1 MKKIE
6 VFGKMCM
13 PGLIAVCAVFI
24 GAVAAQAA
32 QVGLDVAMGN
42 TSVQSNTKQTAYVRV
57 ELEGFEYKDDSE
69 RPPVNLAL
77 VLDKSGSMQGEKL
90 AKAKEAAIMVID
102 RLRPDDIISV
112 VAYDSQVTVLV
123 PATKVSDRE
132 SIRSA
137 IRDLA
142 AGSNTALF
150 AGVSKGAAEVRKFI
164 KEERVNRVILLSD
177 GLANEGPSSPGD
189 LAELGAS
196 LIKESISV
204 TTIGLGLDYNEDLMA
219 ALARKSDGNH
229 MFAERAQD
237 LTTAFER
244 EFGDLMSVVAKNVS
258 ITVTCEP
265 GVRPVRALG
274 REVSISGQKVY
285 AGLNQLYGG
294 QDKYVLLEVELDSG
308 AVGINMPVAQV
319 DISYINMATD
329 TVDQM
334 QKNVSVAVTDSPI
347 QIAAGENRDVMEAVA
362 YQVSVENNELAMRL
376 RDEGKIEEG
385 KKVLKKNLE
394 YMKEKGL
401 KDQDWVIQNSRQL
414 GTLDSSDEEWRK
426 TRKGMVKDQY
436 EIKQQMM
443 KQ

>member
-1 MKKIE
+1 M
-6 VFGKMCM
+6 
-13 PGLIAVCAVFI
+13 
-24 GAVAAQAA
+24 
-32 QVGLDVAMGN
+32 
-42 TSVQSNTKQTAYVRV
+42 
-57 ELEGFEYKDDSE
+57 
-69 RPPVNLAL
+69 
-77 VLDKSGSMQGEKL
+77 
-90 AKAKEAAIMVID
+90 
-102 RLRPDDIISV
+102 
-112 VAYDSQVTVLV
+112 
-123 PATKVSDRE
+123 
-132 SIRSA
+132 
-137 IRDLA
+137 
-142 AGSNTALF
+142 
-150 AGVSKGAAEVRKFI
+150 SKGAAEVRKFI
-164 KEERVNRVILLSD
+164 REEYVNRVILLSD

-244 EFGDLMSVVAKNVS
+244 EFGDLMSVVAKNVD
-258 ITVTCEP
+258 ITISCEP

-294 QDKYVLLEVELDSG
+294 QDKYVLLEVELDAA
-308 AVGINMPVAQV
+308 AVGSRMPVAQV

-329 TVDQM
+329 SLDAL
-334 QKNVSVAVTDSPI
+334 QKSVSVMATDSETR
-347 QIAAGENRDVMEAVA
+347 IAADENRSVMEAVA
-362 YQVSVENNELAMRL
+362 YQVSVERNELAMRL

-385 KKVLKKNLE
+385 KKVLQENLE
-394 YMKEKGL
+394 YMKEKEL
-401 KDQDWVIQNSRQL
+401 KDEDWIYSN
-414 GTLDSSDEEWRK
+414 TLQMENMERDDSEWRK
-426 TRKGMVKDQY
+426 YRKGMVKGQY

>member
-1 MKKIE
+1 
-6 VFGKMCM
+6 
-13 PGLIAVCAVFI
+13 
-24 GAVAAQAA
+24 
-32 QVGLDVAMGN
+32 
-42 TSVQSNTKQTAYVRV
+42 
-57 ELEGFEYKDDSE
+57 
-69 RPPVNLAL
+69 
-77 VLDKSGSMQGEKL
+77 
-90 AKAKEAAIMVID
+90 
-102 RLRPDDIISV
+102 
-112 VAYDSQVTVLV
+112 
-123 PATKVSDRE
+123 
-132 SIRSA
+132 
-137 IRDLA
+137 
-142 AGSNTALF
+142 
-150 AGVSKGAAEVRKFI
+150 
-164 KEERVNRVILLSD
+164 
-177 GLANEGPSSPGD
+177 
-189 LAELGAS
+189 
-196 LIKESISV
+196 
-204 TTIGLGLDYNEDLMA
+204 
-219 ALARKSDGNH
+219 

-362 YQVSVENNELAMRL
+362 YQVSGENNELAMRL

>member
-1 MKKIE
+1 MKKSN
-6 VFGKMCM
+6 VFGKMWM
-13 PGLIAVCAVFI
+13 QGMIAVCAVLL
-24 GAVAAQAA
+24 GAATTQAA
-32 QVGLDVAMGN
+32 QVGLNVAVGN
-42 TSVQSNTKQTAYVRV
+42 ASVQANTKQTAYVRV

-90 AKAKEAAIMVID
+90 AKAKEAAIMVLD
-102 RLRPDDIISV
+102 RLRPDDILSV
-112 VAYDSQVTVLV
+112 VAYDSRVTVLV
-123 PATKVSDRE
+123 PATRVSDRE
-132 SIRSA
+132 TIRAAIRS
-137 IRDLA
+137 LA

-164 KEERVNRVILLSD
+164 REEYVNRVILLSD

-244 EFGDLMSVVAKNVS
+244 EFGDLMSVVAKNVD
-258 ITVTCEP
+258 ITISCEP

-294 QDKYVLLEVELDSG
+294 QDKYVLLEVELDAA
-308 AVGINMPVAQV
+308 AVGSRMPVAQV

-329 TVDQM
+329 SLDAL
-334 QKNVSVAVTDSPI
+334 QKSVSVMATDSETR
-347 QIAAGENRDVMEAVA
+347 IAADENRSVMEAVA
-362 YQVSVENNELAMRL
+362 YQVSVERNELAMRL

-385 KKVLKKNLE
+385 KKVLQENLE
-394 YMKEKGL
+394 YMKEKEL
-401 KDQDWVIQNSRQL
+401 KDEDWIYSN
-414 GTLDSSDEEWRK
+414 TLQMENMERDDSEWRK
-426 TRKGMVKDQY
+426 YRKGMVKGQY